1 MSIHV
6 AYLVP
11 LDLIAFGF
19 RRNGEKSNNER
30 IKTKS
35 SSSFGNNP
43 HANPVA
49 YASNLSLTSKN
60 NAHQTANVN
69 LFNTNVANYQV
80 AKVEDANVSVPH
92 IADFYPED
100 NSTVPADNPCTSTLF
115 LPKASNPIS
124 TLHNADIATII

>member
-1 MSIHV
+1 M
-6 AYLVP
+6 
-11 LDLIAFGF
+11 
-19 RRNGEKSNNER
+19 
-30 IKTKS
+30 KTKS

-60 NAHQTANVN
+60 YANQVANVN
-69 LFNTNVANYQV
+69 LLNANAAHYQA
-80 AKVEDANVSVPH
+80 AKVEDANVTVPH

-115 LPKASNPIS
+115 LPKASKFIVFWYSGRFSNESIFV
-124 TLHNADIATII
+124 